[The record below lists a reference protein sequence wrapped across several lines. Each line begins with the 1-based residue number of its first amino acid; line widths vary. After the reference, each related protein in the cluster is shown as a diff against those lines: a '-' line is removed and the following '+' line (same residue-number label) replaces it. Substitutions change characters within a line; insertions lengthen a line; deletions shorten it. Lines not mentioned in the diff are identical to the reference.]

1 MTQPIYFTDPER
13 LAETVIARVGK
24 TVVLG
29 LPLGIGKA
37 NHVANALYARAVADP
52 SIKLRI
58 FTALT
63 LEKPHPRQDLERR
76 FMAPVAERLFAGY
89 PELEYGSAQRAGRLP
104 ANIEV
109 NEFFFLAGSRLHS
122 PSAQQSYVSAN
133 YTHAL
138 RYALDHGVNVFAQL
152 VAKRQGEAGTRF
164 SLSSNTDLGVELL
177 QLRRAGAV
185 DVLMVAQTNSDMP
198 FMPGDADVGSDAFD
212 FVLELAGDRFPVVCT
227 AARAG

>member
-133 YTHAL
+133 Y
-138 RYALDHGVNVFAQL
+138 RMRFAMRSTT
-152 VAKRQGEAGTRF
+152 AST
-164 SLSSNTDLGVELL
+164 SLLSWS
-177 QLRRAGAV
+177 Q
-185 DVLMVAQTNSDMP
+185 S
-198 FMPGDADVGSDAFD
+198 
-212 FVLELAGDRFPVVCT
+212 
-227 AARAG
+227 ARARPGRGSASAQIPISASNCYSCGAPARLTF

>member
-138 RYALDHGVNVFAQL
+138 RYVLDRGVNVFAQL
-152 VAKRQGEAGTRF
+152 VAKAQRGAETRF
-164 SLSSNTDLGVELL
+164 SPSSNTDLTVDLL
-177 QLRRAGAV
+177 KLRREGALNL
-185 DVLMVAQTNSDMP
+185 LMVAQTNSDMP
-198 FMPGDADVGSDAFD
+198 FMPGDADV
-212 FVLELAGDRFPVVCT
+212 
-227 AARAG
+227 AAD

>member
-1 MTQPIYFTDPER
+1 MTEPIAFTDPES
-13 LAETVIARVGK
+13 LAEAIIGRVGK
-24 TVVLG
+24 NIILG

-76 FMAPVAERLFAGY
+76 FMAPISERLFSDY
-89 PELEYGSAQRAGRLP
+89 PELEYGLAQRAGRLP
-104 ANIEV
+104 PNIVV

-122 PSAQQSYVSAN
+122 PSAQQSYISAN

-152 VAKRQGEAGTRF
+152 VATRRRHAETRF

-177 QLRRAGAV
+177 QLRRDKAV
-185 DVLMVAQTNSDMP
+185 DILMVAQTNSEMP
-198 FMPGDADVGSDAFD
+198 FMSGDADVGQEAFD
-212 FVLELAGDRFPVVCT
+212 FVLELAGDRLPAVLA
-227 AARAG
+227 AARTG